1 MQAYYNSVSL
11 HMLKALQNHVHSHL
25 PFLVGKRLVIAI
37 SGGIDSVVLAY
48 LCKDLNFNFAL
59 AHCNFN
65 LRGEESNAD
74 EDFVLDL
81 AEELDVEVFIQNF
94 ATQAYADEHR
104 RSIQMAARELRYD
117 WFKDLAEQLQFDYI
131 LTAHHADDNL
141 ETFLINFTRG
151 TGFNGLT
158 GIPMLNDN
166 IARPLLPF
174 SREAIGI
181 FAKQNNILWR
191 EDSSNSSRKYLRNK
205 LRHQVVPILK
215 EINPNL
221 LDSFQN
227 TLKNLN
233 DTADIVEE
241 SLNAVSKRAIT
252 TIDENGICYKV
263 SEFKKVNNPKAYLF
277 EMFKA
282 YGFNEWNDIVVLLD
296 AQSGKQVL
304 SNTHRLIKH
313 REYLILT
320 DLKLKPQK
328 SIRLS
333 EEDLQNGSIETS
345 IGTLSFD
352 MVEGTENASKNRIYI
367 DSDKL
372 VFPLE
377 LRLWKEGDF
386 FQPSGMTGKKKI
398 SKYLKDEK
406 LSLVEKENTW
416 LLTSDEKVIWVLGR
430 RPDERFKVGENT
442 KQILKVELT

>member
-1 MQAYYNSVSL
+1 MRKSF
-11 HMLKALQNHVHSHL
+11 QNHIDKQL
-25 PFLVGKRLVIAI
+25 PFLTEKRLVIAI
-37 SGGIDSVVLAY
+37 SGGVDSVVLAH
-48 LCKDLNFNFAL
+48 LCKALHFNFAL

-65 LRGEESNAD
+65 LRGKESDAD

-81 AEELDVEVFIQNF
+81 AEELDVEVFVQNF
-94 ATQAYADEHR
+94 DTQAYANEHK

-117 WFKDLAEQLQFDYI
+117 WFKELAEHLKFDFI

-151 TGFNGLT
+151 TGLNGLT

-166 IARPLLPF
+166 IVRPLLPF
-174 SREAIGI
+174 SRETIEDYARENHI
-181 FAKQNNILWR
+181 KWR

-205 LRHQVVPILK
+205 LRHEVIPILK
-215 EINPNL
+215 DINPNL
-221 LDSFQN
+221 LESFQN
-227 TLKNLN
+227 TLENLN

-252 TIDENGICYKV
+252 TIDEHGISYKV
-263 SEFKKVNNPKAYLF
+263 SEFKKVNNSKAYLF
-277 EMFKA
+277 EMFKD
-282 YGFNEWNDIVVLLD
+282 YGFTEWNDVVDLLD

-320 DLKLKPQK
+320 ELKHEAHK
-328 SIRLS
+328 SFKIS
-333 EEDLQNGSIETS
+333 EADVQNGSIKTP
-345 IGTLSFD
+345 IGTLIFET
-352 MVEGTENASKNRIYI
+352 VEALGDTSKDSIYI

-372 VFPLE
+372 AFPLE
-377 LRLWKEGDF
+377 LRLWKAGDF

-416 LLTSDEKVIWVLGR
+416 LLTSNDTVVWVVGKR
-430 RPDERFKVGENT
+430 ADDRFKRVEST
-442 KQILKVELT
+442 RHILRITLEL